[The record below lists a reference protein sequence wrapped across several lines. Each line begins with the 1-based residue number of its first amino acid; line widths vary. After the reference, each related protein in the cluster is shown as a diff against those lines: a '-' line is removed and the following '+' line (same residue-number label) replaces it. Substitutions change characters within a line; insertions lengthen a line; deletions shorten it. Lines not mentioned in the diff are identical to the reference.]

1 MRRSLIIDEQKARVH
16 RLHEKK
22 TVSQVL
28 MAMKKKKKTF
38 LRRMRR
44 QLGIVVYAIAAV
56 LVFLIGVII
65 YINIKN
71 GDKYSQVVLNQ
82 KKYESLIVP
91 YKRGDILDRNGTV
104 LATSD
109 KVYNLI
115 LEPKHILNAT
125 EDKKKV
131 TFATLKKYF
140 HLTDEDMEK
149 LLSNQNS
156 MYKIA
161 VKGLTYS
168 DVKDFKDFMDTA
180 NDKKSEAK
188 LVVGTWLEE
197 SYVRKYPYNSIG
209 CHLLGY
215 TIGGNSGTGGLE
227 GYYNDTLN
235 GENGRTY
242 SYLNDDYNLEK
253 KTEPAVDGSSL
264 VTTIDLEIQKI
275 AQHQAEE
282 YMKEIKAKNI
292 SVMVMDP
299 RDSSILALYNT
310 HQYNPNEP
318 YDYSTTKYQFVN
330 EYGTTT
336 TVERQVMNP
345 YTGMEETIQEETATI
360 TDAQFDEVLNTLT
373 DEEKVEAL
381 ENVWRNFAV
390 SDFYEPGS
398 TFKPVT
404 IAGALEDGI
413 VEPTD
418 MYFCGGALQV
428 ADYNIACHNTS
439 GHGQLDV
446 STGLAKSCN
455 VVLMGVAAKMG
466 RSAFYKYEKMFGFG
480 QRTNIDLSGEPAGAI
495 MEGMIYNEDSLNS
508 VELAT
513 SSFGQGI
520 NVTMVQ
526 LCNSFCAI
534 VNGGDYHEPY
544 VVKQIVD
551 SDGNVIRNHENKLVR
566 KAVSKRTAEE
576 VKLMLKQVVEAGT
589 GTKAAVEG
597 YSIGGKTGTAEKL
610 PRNNG
615 KYILS
620 FIGCAPLEDPEVVIY
635 CLVDEPG
642 VPNATATSAG
652 SVLFNMVAKELL
664 PYLNIYRSGDYE
676 EPTETE
682 DESFEEGVFMQSEEE
697 NPEETLISSYTDG
710 NGCEVRVTQDA
721 YGNITTRV
729 KDLNGNVTVTVTD
742 AWGNVISTGTETDAD
757 FDWN

>member
-1 MRRSLIIDEQKARVH
+1 
-16 RLHEKK
+16 
-22 TVSQVL
+22 
-28 MAMKKKKKTF
+28 MKKKKKTF

-44 QLGIVVYAIAAV
+44 QLAIFVYAIAAI
-56 LVFLIGVII
+56 LVFLVVVIV
-65 YINIKN
+65 YLNIKK
-71 GDKYSQVVLNQ
+71 GDEYSQVVLNQ

-115 LEPKHILNAT
+115 LEPKHILNANDEKNKT
-125 EDKKKV
+125 V
-131 TFATLKKYF
+131 TIAALKKYF
-140 HLTDEDMEK
+140 ALTDDDLQK

-168 DVKDFKDFMDTA
+168 DVKDFKDYLDTK
-180 NDKKSEAK
+180 NEKNSDAK
-188 LVVGTWLEE
+188 YVTGVWLEE
-197 SYVRKYPYNSIG
+197 SYVRKYPYNAIA

-235 GENGRTY
+235 GENGRAY

-275 AQHQAEE
+275 VQRQCEE

-299 RDSSILALYNT
+299 RDSSVMAMYNT

-318 YDYSTTKYQFVN
+318 YDYSTIKYQFVN

-336 TVERQVMNP
+336 TTERQMINP
-345 YTGMEETIQEETATI
+345 YTGLEETIEEETATI

-404 IAGALEDGI
+404 IAGALEDGV
-413 VEPTD
+413 VEPED
-418 MYFCGGALQV
+418 MYFCAGALQV

-439 GHGQLDV
+439 GHGQLNV
-446 STGLAKSCN
+446 ATGLAKSCN

-466 RSAFYKYEKMFGFG
+466 RSTFYKYEKMFGFG

-495 MEGMIYNEDSLNS
+495 MENMIYNEESLNPT
-508 VELAT
+508 ELAT
-513 SSFGQGI
+513 SSFGQGV

-551 SDGNVIRNHENKLVR
+551 ADGNVIKNHENKLVR
-566 KAVSKRTAEE
+566 KAVSKHTAEE
-576 VKLMLKQVVEAGT
+576 VKDMLRQVVEAGT

-642 VPNATATSAG
+642 VANATGTSAG
-652 SVLFNMVAKELL
+652 SVLFHMIATELL
-664 PYLNIYRSGDYE
+664 PYLNIYRDGDYT
-676 EPTETE
+676 EPQEGESEYTEGIFG
-682 DESFEEGVFMQSEEE
+682 ESTEEE
-697 NPEETLISSYTDG
+697 KVEETLISSYTDG
-710 NGCEVRVTQDA
+710 NGCEVRVTQDI
-721 YGNITTRV
+721 YGNVTTRI
-729 KDLNGNVTVTVTD
+729 KDLDGNVTVTVTD
-742 AWGNVISTGTETDAD
+742 AYGNVIRTATESDAD